1 MSVAVVSDHQKSVN
15 PESVNANKPSQTCSA
30 FGEGVGRVVV
40 KVGSSLVTDSGCGL
54 DAQAIDDWCVQLAQ
68 LSAMGFEIVLVSS
81 GAIAEGVQRL
91 GWQQRP
97 AEIRLLQA
105 AAAVGQ
111 MGLVQMY
118 ESSLRRHE
126 LTSAQV
132 LLTHEDMRD
141 RERYLN
147 ARSTLLALMQLGV
160 ITVINENDTVV
171 TEEIKFGDNDTL
183 AALVANLVDAD
194 VLVILTDQPGLYD
207 SDPRSN
213 PKARFIRHALAGDK
227 ELEQMAG
234 GAGTAVGTGG
244 MYTKVIAAKRASRS
258 GTSTVIAS
266 GREPDVLL
274 RLARGEAVGTYLQ
287 AKTGRMQAR
296 KQWMADHLKL
306 HGAVV
311 ADAGAVAKM
320 REGRASLLPVGVTA
334 VKGQFSRGD
343 VIAIHDAAGTEVAR
357 GLASHSSSEV
367 QLICGRASAE
377 VAKVL
382 GYAAST
388 EVVHKNNLLLSDG
401 LPGAGG

>member
-1 MSVAVVSDHQKSVN
+1 MTEQLDA
-15 PESVNANKPSQTCSA
+15 EAYSA
-30 FGEGVGRVVV
+30 FGQQAGRIVV
-40 KVGSSLVTDSGCGL
+40 KVGSSLVTDDGCGL
-54 DAQAIDDWCVQLAQ
+54 DIAAVEGWCAQLAQ
-68 LSAMGFEIVLVSS
+68 LAEMGFEVVLVSS

-97 AEIRLLQA
+97 VEIKLLQA

-118 ESSLRRHE
+118 ESSLRRHG

-183 AALVANLVDAD
+183 AALVANLIDAD
-194 VLVILTDQPGLYD
+194 VVVILTDQPGLYD

-213 PKARFIRHALAGDK
+213 PDARFIHHALAGDV
-227 ELEQMAG
+227 ELELMAG

-244 MYTKVIAAKRASRS
+244 MYTKVVAARRAARS

-266 GREPDVLL
+266 GREPDVLV

-287 AKTGRMQAR
+287 ATTGRMQAR
-296 KQWMADHLKL
+296 KQWMADHLKFN
-306 HGAVV
+306 GAVV

-320 REGRASLLPVGVTA
+320 REGRASLLPVGVTG
-334 VKGQFSRGD
+334 VKGRFSRGD
-343 VIAIHDAAGTEVAR
+343 VIAIHDAAGMEVAR
-357 GLASHSSSEV
+357 GLANHSSAEV
-367 QLICGRASAE
+367 QLIAGKPSAE
-377 VAKVL
+377 LAEVL
-382 GYAAST
+382 GYVVSS
-388 EVVHKNNLLLSDG
+388 EVVHKNNLLLSE
-401 LPGAGG
+401 

>member
-1 MSVAVVSDHQKSVN
+1 MSQSSRA
-15 PESVNANKPSQTCSA
+15 CSA
-30 FGEGVGRVVV
+30 FGQGVGRVVV
-40 KVGSSLVTDSGCGL
+40 KVGSSLVTDGGCGL
-54 DAQAIDDWCVQLAQ
+54 DAQAIDGWCVQLAQ
-68 LSAMGFEIVLVSS
+68 LSAMGFEMVLVSS

-118 ESSLRRHE
+118 ESSLRRHD

-213 PKARFIRHALAGDK
+213 PNARFIHHALAGDK
-227 ELEQMAG
+227 ELEHMAG

-244 MYTKVIAAKRASRS
+244 MYTKVIAAKRAARS

-274 RLARGEAVGTYLQ
+274 RLARGEAVGTHLQ

-320 REGRASLLPVGVTA
+320 REGRVSLLPVGVTG
-334 VKGQFSRGD
+334 VKGRFSRGD
-343 VIAIHDAAGTEVAR
+343 VIAIHDAAGMEVAR
-357 GLASHSSSEV
+357 GLANHSSAEV
-367 QLICGRASAE
+367 QLICGRSSAE
-377 VAKVL
+377 IAGVL
-382 GYAAST
+382 GYAASV

-401 LPGAGG
+401 LSEGVSDTQPYVQPGAGR